1 MGALTALFARRR
13 QPDIV
18 KQALAFRRDLIR
30 GNDAALREMARV
42 HMATWKRLRSQFD
55 QMSRQIA
62 AATEELGG
70 LEAVRDLHPSW
81 IFRQQRYADLMWQCE
96 QELLYFTRAA
106 AAQVRMQQTAAMQL
120 GQQHAFRLVDAQMPR
135 ELTGTW
141 NRMPVEALQD
151 LVGVLQDGSPLSYKF
166 AGLAEETAAGIKETI
181 AAGFAQGWNPRKIA
195 REIKRSYDGALT
207 NALLTCRTETM
218 RAYRGAAH
226 ASYQANSDV
235 VDGWIRVAAKNG
247 RSCIACLAQDGT
259 FHPLTERLHDHPAG
273 RCVAIPHTRP
283 WNELFPGLDLSGVK
297 ETSVQP
303 WNAEDSFKRLSEAD
317 QRRMMG
323 GAKFRLWKEG
333 KISLSDLA
341 TKQRSKVWGDHYR
354 PTTLKEL
361 VARGKVTRDE
371 AKWASKRQTAAEP
384 GSGDNGIQF
393 EPRISV
399 K

>member
-120 GQQHAFRLVDAQMPR
+120 GQRHAFRMVDAQLPE

-141 NRMPVEALQD
+141 NRVPSEALQR
-151 LVGVLQDGSPLSYKF
+151 LVGVMQDGSPLSYKF
-166 AGLAEETAAGIKETI
+166 AGMAQETAEAIRETI
-181 AAGFAQGWNPRKIA
+181 STGFAQGWNPRKMA
-195 REIKRSYDGALT
+195 REIRRAYGGALV
-207 NALLTCRTETM
+207 NAELTCRTETM

-259 FHPLTERLHDHPAG
+259 FHPLTERFVDHPGG
-273 RCVAIPHTRP
+273 RCTSIPHTKS
-283 WNELFPGLDLSGVK
+283 WQELFPGLDLSGVK

-384 GSGDNGIQF
+384 HPGDNGIQF